1 MLIKHTFAS
10 SDHMFCVDNYCYRN
24 HCTGKKETADCI
36 KIITGET
43 VNFVLIFLQ
52 EHRNRVTTE
61 CNHRIHP
68 NRFDSNKTFLTMNQ
82 NESKWI
88 KMNGLGLNLF
98 KIKPT
103 GKLAHFQPIFS
114 VFITDRIRIRSAQMK
129 QWNFDLTSLTN
140 QSWTLTR
147 RQANSEWNP
156 SK

>member
-43 VNFVLIFLQ
+43 VNFVLIFFTRTQ
-52 EHRNRVTTE
+52 KQGHDWMQSSYSSQQIWFKQDIP
-61 CNHRIHP
+61 H
-68 NRFDSNKTFLTMNQ
+68 

-88 KMNGLGLNLF
+88 KMNRLGLNLF

-103 GKLAHFQPIFS
+103 RKLAHFQPIFS
-114 VFITDRIRIRSAQMK
+114 VFIIDRNRIRSAQMK